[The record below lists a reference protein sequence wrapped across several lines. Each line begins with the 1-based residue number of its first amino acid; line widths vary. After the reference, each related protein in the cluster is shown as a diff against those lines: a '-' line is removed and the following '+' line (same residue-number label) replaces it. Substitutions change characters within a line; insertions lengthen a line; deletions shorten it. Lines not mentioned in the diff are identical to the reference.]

1 MQTRGQR
8 DISCAAV
15 PTDPTM
21 PDSVPPDRVPPA
33 GPLTRRRVL
42 RLGGGGALA
51 LVIGAAAGWADRR
64 DGNDPQAAPTTTST
78 STTTTSTTTTTTST
92 PPLVA
97 GDLGPVDPGIVALG
111 ERVIAV
117 TGEGDL
123 QTLLRLLPLTDDD
136 ATGDP
141 LDRAALV
148 TRREFEAGDTVD
160 IDGWILSVS
169 EARAAAVAALLCR
182 DTGC

>member
-1 MQTRGQR
+1 M
-8 DISCAAV
+8 

-64 DGNDPQAAPTTTST
+64 DGNDPQATPTTTST